1 MKLVFIKRIAGL
13 ATAIV
18 FIASLAPAQ
27 SLGELAAKEKERRK
41 GMKPSKVYT
50 DEDLKKVN
58 GASGTSE
65 ASSSDGTTS
74 TDTVAAAPATP
85 DYVSGDE
92 RQAAQSVWR
101 DAMHAAKEQLVT
113 LTARDRELQ
122 DLVTA
127 QTQFGTPD
135 TDVVAQV
142 QENAAKL
149 TAAKDALDRLEREGR
164 FRGYRE

>member
-1 MKLVFIKRIAGL
+1 MKFAFIKHTAGF
-13 ATAIV
+13 AAAIV
-18 FIASLAPAQ
+18 LLASLAPAQ
-27 SLGELAAKEKERRK
+27 SLGEIAAKEKERRK

-65 ASSSDGTTS
+65 AASADAV
-74 TDTVAAAPATP
+74 VAAPVTP

-101 DAMHAAKEQLVT
+101 DGMRAAKEQVTT
-113 LTARDRELQ
+113 LTTRDRELQ

-127 QTQFGTPD
+127 QTQFGTADP
-135 TDVVAQV
+135 DVVAQV

-149 TAAKDALDRLEREGR
+149 TAAKDALDKLEREGR